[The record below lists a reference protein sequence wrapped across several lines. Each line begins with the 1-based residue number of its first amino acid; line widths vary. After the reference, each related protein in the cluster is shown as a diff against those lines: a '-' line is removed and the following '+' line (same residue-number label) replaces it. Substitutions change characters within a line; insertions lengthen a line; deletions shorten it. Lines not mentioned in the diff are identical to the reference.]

1 MLPFSPYYKFLE
13 FTMKALS
20 IALYIVLFGLVG
32 LNLALLIVG
41 TPITYFSTS
50 GLTVLQSVY
59 PVQIY
64 MSVQSALVIMYAY
77 TMFFALLASSY
88 FAVKYN
94 II

>member
-1 MLPFSPYYKFLE
+1 
-13 FTMKALS
+13 MKALS

-32 LNLALLIVG
+32 LNLALLIVN
-41 TPITYFSTS
+41 TPMSYTYPSGYTIVFYTS
-50 GLTVLQSVY
+50 LHH
-59 PVQIY
+59 
-64 MSVQSALVIMYAY
+64 ALVIMYAY

>member
-1 MLPFSPYYKFLE
+1 
-13 FTMKALS
+13 MKTLS
-20 IALYIVLFGLVG
+20 IALYIVLFALIG
-32 LNLALLIVG
+32 LNLALLVVG
-41 TPITYFSTS
+41 TPITYFSTE

-64 MSVQSALVIMYAY
+64 MSFQSALVVMFAY
-77 TMFFALLASSY
+77 TSFFALLASSY

>member
-1 MLPFSPYYKFLE
+1 
-13 FTMKALS
+13 MKALS
-20 IALYIVLFGLVG
+20 ICLYIVLFALIG
-32 LNLALLIVG
+32 LNLALLVVG
-41 TPITYFSTS
+41 TPITYFSTE

-64 MSVQSALVIMYAY
+64 MSVQSALVVMYAY
-77 TMFFALLASSY
+77 TSFFVLLALSY

>member
-1 MLPFSPYYKFLE
+1 
-13 FTMKALS
+13 MKTLS

-32 LNLALLIVG
+32 LNLALLVVG
-41 TPITYFSTS
+41 TPITYFSTE

-59 PVQIY
+59 PVQVY
-64 MSVQSALVIMYAY
+64 MSFQSALVVMFAY
-77 TMFFALLASSY
+77 TSFFTLLASSY